1 MLSLMYFNFLI
12 ENHAVKYKAMMIC
25 PTKLNILQIPY
36 RKSRGSI
43 QGYDHNEKLLDI
55 L

>member
-1 MLSLMYFNFLI
+1 MLSLIYFNFLI
-12 ENHAVKYKAMMIC
+12 ENHAVQYKAMMIC